1 MLQGVAVTSAGKE
14 EARSSSWG
22 LLILE
27 KHQAA
32 PPGWPGSGTLVA
44 GPLLGWEWGITGP
57 LVKGLDLWF
66 GPRPQPP
73 PLLWSGDFQGQGRK
87 RAPLQPWALTKFT
100 EEPKEAWGALAE
112 GSVGTQASAT
122 VTALTVVRSSCR
134 RPRGEAPM
142 WGVELQGPPAADPAL
157 LPATIT

>member
-1 MLQGVAVTSAGKE
+1 MQGVAVTSAEKE
-14 EARSSSWG
+14 EACLPSWG
-22 LLILE
+22 LLVLE

-44 GPLLGWEWGITGP
+44 SPLLGWEWGITGL
-57 LVKGLDLWF
+57 LVKGLHLRF
-66 GPRPQPP
+66 GPRPKPP
-73 PLLWSGDFQGQGRK
+73 PLLWSGDFQGQGGK

-122 VTALTVVRSSCR
+122 VTALTVVRGSCH
-134 RPRGEAPM
+134 RPTGGAPM
-142 WGVELQGPPAADPAL
+142 WGVEHQGPPAADPAL